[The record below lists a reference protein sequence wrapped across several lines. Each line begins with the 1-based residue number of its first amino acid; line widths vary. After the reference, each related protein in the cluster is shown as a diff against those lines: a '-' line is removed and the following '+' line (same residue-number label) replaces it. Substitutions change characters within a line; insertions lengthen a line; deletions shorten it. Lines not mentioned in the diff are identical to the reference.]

1 MNPAEKQLSGQKN
14 KWKVIEV
21 GMKLF
26 KKLKRKNYNLRS
38 ELAKW
43 VKKNIGD
50 EYVDDT
56 LVKYDKIN
64 SGVPIGG
71 IVETV
76 AFVDMVE
83 TVKAEI
89 EGR

>member
-1 MNPAEKQLSGQKN
+1 M
-14 KWKVIEV
+14 V
-21 GMKLF
+21 MKLF
-26 KKLKRKNYNLRS
+26 KKSKRKHYNLRS

-43 VKKNIGD
+43 VEKNIGAG
-50 EYVDDT
+50 YVAEA
-56 LVKYDKIN
+56 LENYDKIN

-71 IVETV
+71 IAETV

-83 TVKAEI
+83 TVKAEV